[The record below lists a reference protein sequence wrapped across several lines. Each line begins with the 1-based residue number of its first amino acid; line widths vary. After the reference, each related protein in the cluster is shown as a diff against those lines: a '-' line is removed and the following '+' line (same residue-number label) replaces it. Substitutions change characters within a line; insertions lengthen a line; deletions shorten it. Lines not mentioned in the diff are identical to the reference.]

1 MSRRE
6 KTEFI
11 LEQVSLC
18 IENSDWTQ
26 AAILARKIGT
36 KFFARK
42 PTKTKEQIDKE
53 LKEQEEKAKK
63 RLNDLA
69 PGGKDTTS
77 VGPDEGPVDDDVT
90 DLKLRYYEQ
99 QVVLAKHEDKYL
111 EVCKNY
117 RQVLDTEAVENNPEQ
132 LKAVCLV
139 QAWI

>member
-11 LEQVSLC
+11 LEQVALC
-18 IENSDWTQ
+18 IENGDWTQ

-36 KFFARK
+36 RYFARK
-42 PTKTKEQIDKE
+42 PTKTKEQQE
-53 LKEQEEKAKK
+53 KEQKEREEKAKK
-63 RLNDLA
+63 RANDLG
-69 PGGKDTTS
+69 PSGIDKTS
-77 VGPDEGPVDDDVT
+77 VVPDESAPVDDDVT

-132 LKAVCLV
+132 LKAVCSL
-139 QAWI
+139 